1 MRNQISIH
9 PSLSICLVILVLL
22 VVSCSGGMNEELV
35 YLKSK
40 DGNFDLYQ
48 SDALGQW
55 EKRLTT
61 NEGWDW
67 QAKWNPTLGSIVYY
81 SYDSAGKFSVI
92 SQTLGGA
99 KTALPFSE
107 LVNFQLTP
115 DAEKIIFIER
125 DSITSNIWRCNRDG
139 TDREPLTETNGYNGR
154 VAIHPEGQLIAF
166 ISDRTGTN
174 ELFSLDLIS
183 RELNQ
188 LTENDQIEKYLT
200 WSPDGQKI
208 ALTMKPNEEAKEDV
222 FIINADG
229 TDLEQV
235 TFTPY
240 AEQEIAWSLSGDK
253 IAFHGTSESDGDQ
266 IYTINLK
273 DGSFVKVTSGD
284 YYHGEPCWI
293 PVN

>member
-1 MRNQISIH
+1 M
-9 PSLSICLVILVLL
+9 ILVLL
-22 VVSCSGGMNEELV
+22 AVSCSGGMNEELV

-40 DGNFDLYQ
+40 DGNFDLFQ

-61 NEGWDW
+61 NEGCDW
-67 QAKWNPTLGSIVYY
+67 QTKWNPTLGSIVYY

-107 LVNFQLTP
+107 LVNYQLTP

-125 DSITSNIWRCNRDG
+125 DSITSNICWCNRDG
-139 TDREPLTETNGYNGR
+139 SDKEALTNTKGYNGR
-154 VAIHPEGQLIAF
+154 VAIHPKGQRIAF

-174 ELFSLDLIS
+174 ELFTLDLVS
-183 RELNQ
+183 RQ
-188 LTENDQIEKYLT
+188 LDRLTNNDLIEKYVS
-200 WSPDGQKI
+200 WSPDGNQI
-208 ALTMKPNEEAKEDV
+208 ALTMKPSVESKED
-222 FIINADG
+222 IYIMNADG
-229 TDLEQV
+229 TGLERL
-235 TFTPY
+235 TYTPY
-240 AEQEIAWSLSGDK
+240 AEQEISWSLSGDK
-253 IAFHGTSESDGDQ
+253 IAFHGTSDSDGDQ